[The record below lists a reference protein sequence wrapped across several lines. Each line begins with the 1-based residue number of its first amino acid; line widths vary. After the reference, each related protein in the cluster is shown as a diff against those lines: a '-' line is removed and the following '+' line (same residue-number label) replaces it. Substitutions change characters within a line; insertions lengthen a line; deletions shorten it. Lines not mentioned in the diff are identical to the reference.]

1 MLGQGGRGNGVQVGA
16 VPKTGPNLLSNSA
29 PVAAKAQV
37 LSMLGITLIYATCFI
52 AIKAGLA
59 FAPPLFFGG
68 VRALIAGASLLVVV
82 VVIGGPLLPTR
93 QSWPWLLALA
103 ATATTITFGG
113 MFLSPGRTG
122 AGVASV
128 LGNTQPFITLLLA
141 ALFLG
146 EKLTPGKVIVFVAG
160 LIGVGLIAAPALL
173 GSDIYSFLGSLMAL
187 ASSAGSAAGNII
199 VKRMGTQFNLLTM
212 TAWQLI
218 LGSLPLLLVSA
229 LFEGG
234 AKVIWD
240 LEFIGIL
247 LFLALIG
254 TAFTTAVWYWL
265 VQRGDVSRLTLF
277 FFLVPVF
284 GLAMAALFYGEE
296 VSLLEISG
304 VVFIIGG
311 IGVVIREE
319 VRANHSR
326 S

>member
-1 MLGQGGRGNGVQVGA
+1 
-16 VPKTGPNLLSNSA
+16 
-29 PVAAKAQV
+29 
-37 LSMLGITLIYATCFI
+37 
-52 AIKAGLA
+52 
-59 FAPPLFFGG
+59 
-68 VRALIAGASLLVVV
+68 
-82 VVIGGPLLPTR
+82 
-93 QSWPWLLALA
+93 
-103 ATATTITFGG
+103 
-113 MFLSPGRTG
+113 
-122 AGVASV
+122 
-128 LGNTQPFITLLLA
+128 
-141 ALFLG
+141 
-146 EKLTPGKVIVFVAG
+146 
-160 LIGVGLIAAPALL
+160 
-173 GSDIYSFLGSLMAL
+173 
-187 ASSAGSAAGNII
+187 
-199 VKRMGTQFNLLTM
+199 MGTQFNLLTM

-218 LGSLPLLLVSA
+218 LGSLPLLMVSA

-277 FFLVPVF
+277 SFLVPVF
-284 GLAMAALFYGEE
+284 GLAMAALFYGEA

-319 VRANHSR
+319 VRPNHSK